1 MNARERKFLAMSLR
15 NARHRVVTQYID
27 PDQTLHLVQMSSDA
41 LDEIVRLLDEAAET
55 RQD

>member
-27 PDQTLHLVQMSSDA
+27 PDQTLYLVQMSSDA